1 VLEGLAVVLGHAAR
15 SGAGLKNAVD
25 NFMKFTGSINARLLP
40 RVRSLARLGV
50 ESPKALPQSLP
61 NFAVQTAEEST
72 LIEVEAAEP
81 APEPELQLPP
91 RMVAE

>member
-1 VLEGLAVVLGHAAR
+1 MRHSLLAKHGSLE
-15 SGAGLKNAVD
+15 GAGLKTAVD

-50 ESPKALPQSLP
+50 EPPKALPQSLP
-61 NFAVQTAEEST
+61 SFAVQTAEEST
-72 LIEVEAAEP
+72 LIDVELTEP